1 MELLAKIEHI
11 LNRLLFRLGAV
22 IWRLLPA
29 PLIRS
34 VQWVSLKWNI
44 LLNALPGIPALLLE
58 RFRKLMVTI
67 KAKVSLDGIKEKF
80 KAVLPKELPTHKL
93 ARFKTIVMAPF
104 GILSQWLQGLTIAQS
119 MLLLGFSAASVLAG
133 ISMVSSGQRM
143 LNTMDETGRNP
154 ASVTI
159 EEITYDRPVY
169 YKQERRQLEFSLRIP
184 VYVAQVNELK
194 SVDIDFNVTLSNRQ
208 SRAMLSKK
216 EFQLRDHLLL
226 HLEPSIAAFPL
237 EEEGK
242 EILRVKL
249 QEEVNIFLKAQKIP
263 GEVKE
268 LKITYILAN

>member
-11 LNRLLFRLGAV
+11 LNQILFRLGAI

-29 PLIRS
+29 PIIRS
-34 VQWVSLKWNI
+34 CQWVSLKWSI
-44 LLNALPGIPALLLE
+44 LKSALPGIPSLLLE
-58 RFRKLMVTI
+58 KMKALVTAV
-67 KAKVSLDGIKEKF
+67 KAKISLEDFKQKF
-80 KAVLPKELPTHKL
+80 KAALPKEMPTQKL
-93 ARFKTIVMAPF
+93 ARLKTILMTPF
-104 GILSQWLQGLTIAQS
+104 GVVSQWLQGLTIAQT

-133 ISMVSSGQRM
+133 ITMVSSGQRM
-143 LNTMDETGRNP
+143 LHTMDENGRDP

-159 EEITYDRPVY
+159 EEISYDRPTY
-169 YKQERRQLEFSLRIP
+169 YKQERRHLEFSLRIP

-208 SRAMLSKK
+208 SRAILSKK